1 MFKLNGQVLLPMNAY
16 QMGKNK
22 SWIEFPAFGQPKLDG
37 NRCLAFMVGKQVLLI
52 SRSGKLISHLDGI
65 RDEIRKILGTG
76 TGTGIGNG
84 LYLDGELHIDDEK
97 DIGMLRRVLG
107 RKNGTRVDKELE
119 KRIKF
124 YIFDGFQA
132 GKLGAGF
139 EKRWAVVKKAVGVA
153 KTKDEGKGQLVRLV
167 PTFVI
172 KKESDVDSMFKKMLN
187 EGYEGLVL
195 RNREGGGYLLGGKRT
210 RDVITSKSFGRGE
223 FKVSGFKEGL
233 GKNAGTIVFKLRCLR
248 SGGNFWAR
256 PMGSIEQRGEMFR
269 RGVELVGRK
278 VNVKYIEMDDKTG
291 CVVRNPVVT
300 GLR

>member
-1 MFKLNGQVLLPMNAY
+1 MFKLGGQVLLPMNAY

-22 SWIEFPAFGQPKLDG
+22 SWIEFPAYGQPKLDG

-52 SRSGKLISHLDGI
+52 SRNGKLISHLDGI
-65 RDEIRKILGTG
+65 REELRRVFG
-76 TGTGIGNG
+76 GIGGNG

-107 RKNGTRVDKELE
+107 RKNGAGVDKALE

-124 YIFDGFQA
+124 YVFDGFQA
-132 GKLGAGF
+132 GKLGMGF
-139 EKRWAVVKKAVGVA
+139 EKRWAVVRKAVGMGRN
-153 KTKDEGKGQLVRLV
+153 GKVQLV
-167 PTFVI
+167 PTFIV
-172 KKESDVDSMFKKMLN
+172 KKESDVDPEFKRMLD

-195 RNREGGGYLLGGKRT
+195 RNREGEGYLLGGKRS

-233 GKNAGTIVFKLRCLR
+233 GKNSGTIVFKLKCLR

-256 PMGSIEQRGEMFR
+256 PMGSIEQRREMFK
-269 RGVELVGRK
+269 RGVELVGKK
-278 VNVKYIEMDDKTG
+278 VNVKYIEMDEKTG

-300 GLR
+300 GLGLG